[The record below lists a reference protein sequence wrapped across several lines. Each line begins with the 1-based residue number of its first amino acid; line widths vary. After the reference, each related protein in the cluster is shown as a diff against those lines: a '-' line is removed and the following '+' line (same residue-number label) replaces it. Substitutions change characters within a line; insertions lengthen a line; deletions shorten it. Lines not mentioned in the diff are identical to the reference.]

1 MKSRSK
7 YHHGGLRRALVSL
20 AVTEIARAG
29 VEKLG
34 LPSLSRQAGVSPT
47 APFRHFP
54 DKQSLLAGI
63 AIEGFEELARQL
75 TETTEANPDIEE
87 RFIELGTTYVEFAQD
102 FPVHYQLMF
111 GAVLGDFSTSKAL
124 QEAAASAYA
133 VLDATLAEMKNS
145 QELDHDVATLGG
157 LVYGPR
163 YGIFGDQC
171 ADGKCVLRGRC
182 SASTGGSVHP

>member
-7 YHHGGLRRALVSL
+7 YHHGGLRNALVSL

-29 VEKLG
+29 VEKLS
-34 LPSLSRQAGVSPT
+34 LRSLSRQAGVSPT

-63 AIEGFEELARQL
+63 AIEGFEEPARRL

-102 FPVHYQLMF
+102 LPVHY
-111 GAVLGDFSTSKAL
+111 
-124 QEAAASAYA
+124 
-133 VLDATLAEMKNS
+133 
-145 QELDHDVATLGG
+145 
-157 LVYGPR
+157 
-163 YGIFGDQC
+163 
-171 ADGKCVLRGRC
+171 
-182 SASTGGSVHP
+182 